1 MRGVV
6 AALNRDTLEKLDGD
20 SHESR
25 KSLGSPGRAVH
36 SVAESTEHEILL
48 ATLEGMA
55 PKRLAAALDRMTSE
69 SGLQLIK
76 LVPLELQ
83 ACPAE
88 DRQAAPASALVDR
101 QLFMEQSPPSA
112 SGSSLERDLLVS
124 VTSTDLVQHL
134 LQQLISTTGPA
145 STMKAKY
152 KPVAEQFMNPD
163 AWCDLLLRMDEVP
176 GKMMMQRMLEIDREG
191 VVQAISTATPTTF
204 STLMAY
210 LDLPTSVA
218 VILGL
223 GMFAAVEMLMYLP
236 TPHAAEVLRE
246 LGPTIAMSL
255 LENMGH
261 ETSLD
266 MLACETLKKMDAHSA
281 ANRMWDLPT
290 ATGVNIFLGLPIN
303 FAVQVLMSMPR
314 IAKLKTLI
322 NALPASSFSAF
333 LLLMSPSRAY
343 TMMELLDSMEAI
355 GAVGDYLDS
364 DTLASI
370 MVESKALG
378 FMAGVLSSLRSS
390 LLVADVLTNLLNS
403 LGPGKVGEILQGMG
417 ESDLARLL
425 QAVPLEKAAYYIQL
439 AKGESEKFS
448 VGSGEYYSR
457 MARVLE
463 HLPRDLLI
471 KLLQS
476 NSMPMDDRLNILLQL
491 DRKLVLH
498 ALSSMDRALV
508 QRIFTHFEVKKG
520 ASLLK
525 DLPGELLLKM
535 AKSWDIQR
543 VVQIMMYVS
552 TEQQRLV
559 LRGLMPSTA
568 ARVMVESESAH
579 TTQMLDLL
587 PADEV
592 VPIMGFMSKLNAKT
606 TAHQFVQLSSEAYLR
621 VVHRLAPLQLG
632 AILANLLPQMQLDAI
647 WMMQPRKAA
656 MVVGC
661 FNIGKGSFYE
671 KLVDERDVH
680 VRFEPFSERQNY
692 WLEWVAEFLMNSESS
707 RLVSYLHRM
716 PPACVWHC
724 LSLLPAPLMRKMMP
738 SMEGIEPSGQI
749 SKLAGVFSALPPT
762 LAAEMM
768 ARMNP
773 VTATKLLTAL
783 SLEQAHAVFSLI
795 PEVDVA
801 PLVHRMDA
809 DRATQLR
816 VYGNKLKIE
825 QLSASDTE
833 PAQRL
838 QEWEAMGGPKL
849 ADGQEPV
856 LLARALEKLDAAAP
870 VAAVLEYCLMHMGGA
885 QQLLRE
891 LQPAMQVRGLRAL
904 SPQGLHRI
912 LSSVHDSPV
921 PVTTAHIREYRT
933 QTYFTKVEHY
943 LPLPP
948 LSPPLQNRGGRLG
961 AVSAVNLMQAG
972 LDFIQSHAFTEASEV
987 TMANVLTKV
996 TTFHAAEAL
1005 FKMTDE
1011 DRADVITEMQP
1022 AAARAIMR
1030 MLPLKTVYGVLN
1042 DMEQQSRAK
1051 ICSGMLPLQLA
1062 VILKPRSESQC
1073 ALFLEGLEDGY
1084 KYKVNQCRQYIQRV
1098 LTGKQP
1104 KFEQSKR
1111 PEELRRGDDCDA
1123 SATNY
1128 DEIMSF
1134 IIFDEIHRQITIDEC
1149 GLIYESVE
1157 YWGLHSLPFSK
1168 GMRHFRRGVF
1178 EFPREAQGAI
1188 RRGPLVAAKV
1198 SCALIGGAKVVHI
1211 VATLVMVC
1219 TGDVGSCALI
1229 GGAKV
1234 SCALIGGAKVACAL
1248 IGGAK
1253 VACAVIGGAKVAC
1266 AVIVSSIFSDVMIY
1280 PKDLHFRNNWMLDV
1294 LKPEAFERV
1303 MEALGDDMQDVV
1315 AQHCSESVFVKVDS
1329 ATALLS
1335 NHKSEQE
1342 VADEDLAAIWK
1353 EVATFL
1359 VGTG

>member
-1 MRGVV
+1 
-6 AALNRDTLEKLDGD
+6 
-20 SHESR
+20 
-25 KSLGSPGRAVH
+25 
-36 SVAESTEHEILL
+36 
-48 ATLEGMA
+48 
-55 PKRLAAALDRMTSE
+55 
-69 SGLQLIK
+69 
-76 LVPLELQ
+76 
-83 ACPAE
+83 
-88 DRQAAPASALVDR
+88 
-101 QLFMEQSPPSA
+101 
-112 SGSSLERDLLVS
+112 
-124 VTSTDLVQHL
+124 
-134 LQQLISTTGPA
+134 
-145 STMKAKY
+145 
-152 KPVAEQFMNPD
+152 
-163 AWCDLLLRMDEVP
+163 
-176 GKMMMQRMLEIDREG
+176 
-191 VVQAISTATPTTF
+191 
-204 STLMAY
+204 
-210 LDLPTSVA
+210 
-218 VILGL
+218 
-223 GMFAAVEMLMYLP
+223 
-236 TPHAAEVLRE
+236 
-246 LGPTIAMSL
+246 
-255 LENMGH
+255 
-261 ETSLD
+261 
-266 MLACETLKKMDAHSA
+266 MDAHSA

-671 KLVDERDVH
+671 KLVKSISLVL
-680 VRFEPFSERQNY
+680 ERQNY

-933 QTYFTKVEHY
+933 QTYFTKVPY
-943 LPLPP
+943 RLIQQLPLFQHCRQQPAVGQ
-948 LSPPLQNRGGRLG
+948 LSETIPGGLVSRLG

-1168 GMRHFRRGVF
+1168 
-1178 EFPREAQGAI
+1178 
-1188 RRGPLVAAKV
+1188 
-1198 SCALIGGAKVVHI
+1198 VHEGT
-1211 VATLVMVC
+1211 A
-1219 TGDVGSCALI
+1219 
-1229 GGAKV
+1229 
-1234 SCALIGGAKVACAL
+1234 
-1248 IGGAK
+1248 
-1253 VACAVIGGAKVAC
+1253 
-1266 AVIVSSIFSDVMIY
+1266 VSSIFSDVMIY

-1315 AQHCSESVFVKVDS
+1315 AQHCSESVFVKVQQLRLAQRMHLKKELVVTIAKCCSSFRWQRACRKVVHYLRLRKHLSQVSHYMSESMIEEMKQIQTPTSSVVHIVATLVMVCTGDVVDS

-1359 VGTG
+1359 VGTGSASTTRLMRLTENAYGIDQGANMSHRLQQVRYCVKAASIINRSDLWPKRRLWTSSMLIIFTWVRLITELNKLLREPLPPLHKDLSHLDELDEQIKEHVLPILAQKMDSRSIWRRVNKKVSAVFPLLQMSQSKSQ